1 MAAMP
6 GVTIVVLNWNGLTD
20 TLACLESLSH
30 LDYPSYEVVV
40 VDNGSSDGSAAQIR
54 SRFLREGSLV
64 TLIENDENMGFTG
77 GNNIGLRRALEG
89 GRGALSDE
97 STARRLLDE
106 PAAYALLL
114 NNDTEVAP
122 DFLRLLVEAAEADPS
137 VGVAG
142 PTIYYYDRPRVIW
155 SIGGEIDQRR
165 GRTRMSGLDMRDDG
179 QFGQEV
185 QDVDF
190 VTGCA
195 MLVRREA
202 MENVGLLDE
211 RFFAYYEEAE
221 WCVRMRQAG
230 WRVVHVPRAHVW
242 HKISPSARADSPL
255 VHYYMTRNRLLFL
268 RVTGAGGRAWLHTL
282 LGEYLRTLVSW
293 SVRPKW
299 RGKRLQRKMMVRAI
313 GDALRGDW
321 GRFPAP

>member
-1 MAAMP
+1 MP

-54 SRFLREGSLV
+54 SRFPREGSLV
-64 TLIENDENMGFTG
+64 TLIENDANMGFTG
-77 GNNIGLRRALEG
+77 GNNIGLRRALDG
-89 GRGALSDE
+89 GGGAVLDE
-97 STARRLLDE
+97 STANRLLDE

-122 DFLRLLVEAAEADPS
+122 DFLRLLVEAAEADLS
-137 VGVAG
+137 VGAVG
-142 PTIYYYDRPRVIW
+142 PTIYYYDQPRVIW
-155 SIGGEIDQRR
+155 ATSGEIEQRR
-165 GRTRMSGLDMRDDG
+165 GRTRMAGLDERDDG

-185 QDVDF
+185 RDVDF

-195 MLVRREA
+195 MLVRREV
-202 MENVGLLDE
+202 MEDVGLLDE

-221 WCVRMRQAG
+221 WCVRMRKAG
-230 WRVVHVPRAHVW
+230 WRIVHVPRAHMW

-268 RVTGAGGRAWLHTL
+268 KTSGAGWRAWLHTL
-282 LGEYLRTLVSW
+282 LAEYLRTLLSW
-293 SVRPKW
+293 TLRLKW
-299 RGKRLQRKMMVRAI
+299 RDKRLHRQVMLQAI
-313 GDALRGDW
+313 IDALRGRW
-321 GRFPAP
+321 GEFPIARTS